1 MTESSKARQSSWRSN
16 LSFLSRLKRSDQRE
30 SGSGTSTAS
39 AIRNEKQS
47 ANPEVLSAVVTRGNS
62 DNKAD
67 RALPGPSTSMS
78 GEDVWVG
85 GYRMGTSLEG
95 VQHVKAILVEQATD
109 HRHKA
114 GERGDLATVAECERI
129 LEGWREVD
137 FEGVW
142 ARKGKSGIPHC
153 DASTCGSPEP

>member
-39 AIRNEKQS
+39 AIRNEEQF
-47 ANPEVLSAVVTRGNS
+47 ANPEVLSALVTCGNS
-62 DNKAD
+62 ANKAD

-85 GYRMGTSLEG
+85 DYRMGTSLAG
-95 VQHVKAILVEQATD
+95 DQHVKAILVEQAKD
-109 HRHKA
+109 HLHEA
-114 GERGDLATVAECERI
+114 EERGDLATVAECERI
-129 LEGWREVD
+129 LKGWGEVD

-142 ARKGKSGIPHC
+142 GREGKSGIPHC
-153 DASTCGSPEP
+153 DASAGGSGEP